1 MIYYKPHHQLIRVC
15 FFSSLFTPT
24 SDVSIL
30 KKVELMESKTKILDD
45 IVSDSDESYNVLR
58 FKDSGNFRTIA
69 SEGEDDDNSVL
80 EVDGD
85 DFRLDTVENTQQPQ
99 EGKKKRNSPKLFVE
113 ESSHIYETPIK
124 ATRAEKSFGNKDDE
138 NDESE
143 YDEIGEIR
151 TPPRKRVRF
160 ESEEQQQEEDF
171 TNAHPWDFKKV
182 VRSEFHD
189 KLPKNYAIKTWKRP
203 SKLMVQSINDI
214 LENNI
219 DSTISEV
226 FGKYGNECARA
237 IGGKSIKRI
246 IKGKENL
253 LHEIVNKIKRKLKKS
268 KFPARISDRELDI
281 EYIFAKRKF
290 IQERYSQELRNAE
303 TIEHQLIREQQK
315 LSEAKLVTGKLTGKD
330 KKEIAHL
337 TQQLTQTLNPVL
349 NRAMV
354 NSYGLLADVKNN
366 KHTFQHDSDE
376 LSLVLENDK
385 ERNELSSETIKQ
397 YLPSLKDF
405 ETVDVTLNTTLE
417 RFNNTNKDIQSIGES
432 L

>member
-1 MIYYKPHHQLIRVC
+1 M
-15 FFSSLFTPT
+15 
-24 SDVSIL
+24 
-30 KKVELMESKTKILDD
+30 
-45 IVSDSDESYNVLR
+45 
-58 FKDSGNFRTIA
+58 
-69 SEGEDDDNSVL
+69 
-80 EVDGD
+80 
-85 DFRLDTVENTQQPQ
+85 
-99 EGKKKRNSPKLFVE
+99 
-113 ESSHIYETPIK
+113 
-124 ATRAEKSFGNKDDE
+124 
-138 NDESE
+138 
-143 YDEIGEIR
+143 
-151 TPPRKRVRF
+151 
-160 ESEEQQQEEDF
+160 
-171 TNAHPWDFKKV
+171 
-182 VRSEFHD
+182 
-189 KLPKNYAIKTWKRP
+189 
-203 SKLMVQSINDI
+203 
-214 LENNI
+214 
-219 DSTISEV
+219 
-226 FGKYGNECARA
+226 
-237 IGGKSIKRI
+237 
-246 IKGKENL
+246 